1 MIQIYAKGTTDFTR
15 NGIRIQ
21 PQESTVTFTDN
32 GQFDFEMVVP
42 ADSEYTSF
50 DYGQVIEASVPEQ
63 EIGDITLGS
72 VSYYTVSNGE
82 GTKLYAKIPNRQ
94 YFSYSEWNGGSQ
106 ASGSMPP
113 YSVGSYVT
121 YLGQNYVCNTWDESS
136 QQCFVPPNNNSWWT
150 QTYNYYDDPGETVE
164 TLSYGDDVMKTSDFN
179 SDYMEIATLSG
190 KTGYVKKSDCTA
202 TGQSGNRVLSGRTI
216 TTQRFLVTEVKKE
229 QQGRVIRVTAE
240 HVSYQL
246 GRTILGDCAVT
257 NVSPATALLFIAGA
271 MREEYG
277 GGLYT
282 NMTQPMITAD
292 WSWKN
297 AQNAVMDPKAGL
309 LAVSGA
315 RMIRDNLDI
324 IILAES
330 AETAKYSVRYGSNLK
345 DVKWTGDVSS
355 IVTRI
360 YPTAQTEDGRT
371 LLLPEEHIDSVRTVP
386 FIQPE
391 VLNTGLKVGQKIK
404 NSDGTETELT
414 QDEIYTRMRAAANN
428 RFSIDKCDQAEISLE
443 VDWQHMPDTVEYE
456 EYAALKNAAPG
467 DIVEVVSGPL
477 GISEHIRMTGY
488 TWDPINEIY
497 KSAKFGD
504 IKARPTVAGYNLKS
518 GSVGS
523 FALAYNAVSGAN
535 IQQGS
540 ITAREIEANSITAE
554 KIASRQIITEL
565 LAANAVTA
573 NEINASAVTAEK
585 IAAGS
590 ITTVKLAAEAVTA
603 EKIDAGAV
611 TADKIGAGAVTTAKL
626 DSGAVT
632 TVKLDAYAVTADK
645 LAAEAV
651 TAEKIDANSVSA
663 INAKLGTAEIAIAA
677 IQNADIN
684 YARVKDLQADEAIF
698 GTTITEQGIADR
710 LYINRLLITYGQMVE
725 ATIGDLIIGDS
736 NGDYFHIDVE
746 WDEDGVPTL
755 VPTQVTTPSAAEIA
769 AGHTSDGQTI
779 IGNVGTFAELSS
791 EDFYAINSIIDR
803 ITAKRIDVDQ
813 LWARQAFINKLMV
826 TDISSNTYIQ
836 STIGNW
842 TSGSTITQSIASL
855 DSRISSLGYGTVYMQ
870 PEEPS
875 HAELVAGDIWIQTQP
890 SGTWSEV
897 YSDYATWQT
906 IYNDVSTWQT
916 LGGVSIMWV
925 WDGRKWQQ
933 QLNNLDSDTFETE
946 IEQNA
951 QNIQLLANR
960 TTTLEGNVTTLSAS
974 LQVANDAI
982 TAEVSRATNAENGK
996 IAKTTSY
1003 QTADSIYTAAVSAA
1017 VSQAGTAA
1025 ASAYIAKTTTYQDA
1039 NSIVLTAEQYAA
1051 NAADTAESNAK
1062 SYTSN
1067 NFYALKSGIDIKAAG
1082 IEISG
1087 GKYVKIL
1094 AGSTVKMLLDQNGI
1108 DMQTAGKFYLHAQD
1122 SSNSAILFG
1131 TNKSSATFSVGESGD
1146 VVAHSLVVGD
1156 LTVNGNGFP
1165 RIVIAETQPSSGS
1178 NVLWIKPSSASEK
1191 TWNFRPSSLV
1201 LDNAG
1206 GTLGYFKDFTCPY
1219 AAADYLSGSLYYG
1232 IKARLQFYN
1241 MSGYENHTF
1250 KARLKN
1256 GNSWIDIGS
1265 VTQTV
1270 GQWGTLVLD
1279 VMMGSATTNVMNVS
1293 GGNFTI
1299 RLESTA
1305 SSAKAM
1311 LLNEDIIFR
1320 AKNTSSG
1327 SFASCSV
1334 FYKQ

>member
-645 LAAEAV
+645 LAAGAV
-651 TAEKIDANSVSA
+651 NADKIDANSVSA

-1270 GQWGTLVLD
+1270 GQWRTLVLD

-1305 SSAKAM
+1305 SGAKAM

>member
-1 MIQIYAKGTTDFTR
+1 MIQIYAKGTTDFSK
-15 NGIRIQ
+15 NGIRLH
-21 PQESTVTFTDN
+21 PQESTVTFQDN
-32 GQFDFEMVVP
+32 GQFDLEMVVP
-42 ADSEYTSF
+42 VDMGYTSF
-50 DYGQVIEASVPEQ
+50 DYGQIVEASVPEQ
-63 EIGDITLGS
+63 DIDDIVLGS
-72 VSYYTVSNGE
+72 VSYYTVSNSN
-82 GTKLYAKIPNRQ
+82 GTNLLKSTPVTTWISYTVWTTGVNYAAGTNVT
-94 YFSYSEWNGGSQ
+94 
-106 ASGSMPP
+106 SG
-113 YSVGSYVT
+113 
-121 YLGQNYVCNTWDESS
+121 GQNYTCTSAHRSDSS
-136 QQCFVPPNNNSWWT
+136 NAPASAPSLWSAIANS
-150 QTYNYYDDPGETVE
+150 QTTGGEVIAA
-164 TLSYGDDVMKTSDFN
+164 LGYGDDIMKTSDFN
-179 SDYMEIATLSG
+179 ADYMEIATLDG
-190 KTGYVKKSDCTA
+190 KVGYVKKSDCTA
-202 TGQSGNRVLSGRTI
+202 TGQSGNRVLMGRTI
-216 TTQRFLVTEVKKE
+216 TTQRFIVTEIKKE
-229 QQGRVIRVTAE
+229 QHGKVIRVTAE
-240 HVSYQL
+240 HMSYQL

-257 NVSPATALLFIAGA
+257 GVTPATALLFIKAA
-271 MREEYG
+271 MKESYG

-282 NMTQPMITAD
+282 NMVEPTITAD

-330 AETAKYSVRYGSNLK
+330 AETAKYSVRYGANMK
-345 DVKWTGDVSS
+345 DVKWTGNVDNM
-355 IVTRI
+355 VTRI

-371 LLLPEEHIDSVRTVP
+371 LLLPEEHIDTVRTVP
-386 FIQPE
+386 FIRPE
-391 VLNTGLKVGQKIK
+391 VLNTGMKVGQKVTE
-404 NSDGTETELT
+404 SDGTEIELT
-414 QDEIYTRMRAAANN
+414 EDIIYTRMRAAANN

-443 VDWQHMPDTVEYE
+443 LDWQHMPDTVEYAQ
-456 EYAALKNAAPG
+456 YNALKDAAPG
-467 DIVEVVSGPL
+467 DIVEVYNGPL
-477 GISEHIRMTGY
+477 GINERIRMTGY
-488 TWDPINEIY
+488 TWDPESEIY
-497 KSAKFGD
+497 KSATFGD
-504 IKARPTVAGYNLKS
+504 IKARPTVAGYNIKS
-518 GSVGS
+518 GSVGAS
-523 FALAYNAVSGAN
+523 ALAYNSVSSAN
-535 IQQGS
+535 LQKGS
-540 ITAREIEANSITAE
+540 ITAREIEAHSITADL
-554 KIASRQIITEL
+554 IASQQIVTDL

-573 NEINASAVTAEK
+573 DQINASAVTAEK

-645 LAAEAV
+645 LAAGAV
-651 TAEKIDANSVSA
+651 NADKIDANSISA

-698 GTTITEQGIADR
+698 GTTITEQGVADR

-842 TSGSTITQSIASL
+842 TSGSTITQSIDSL

-870 PEEPS
+870 PEEPDHS
-875 HAELVAGDIWIQTQP
+875 ELVAGDIWIQTQP

-897 YSDYATWQT
+897 YNDYATWQT

-960 TTTLEGNVTTLSAS
+960 TTTLEGTVTS
-974 LQVANDAI
+974 LDARLTVANDAI

-1025 ASAYIAKTTTYQDA
+1025 ASAYIAKTTNYQDA

-1051 NAADTAESNAK
+1051 NAAGTAETNAK
-1062 SYTSN
+1062 GYADN

-1094 AGSTVKMLLDQNGI
+1094 SGSTVKMVMDQNGI

-1131 TNKSSATFSVGESGD
+1131 TNKSSATFSVGQSGD

-1178 NVLWIKPSSASEK
+1178 NVLWIKPSSSSEK

-1206 GTLGYFKDFTCPY
+1206 GTLGYYKDFTCAY

-1279 VMMGSATTNVMNVS
+1279 VMMGSTATNVMNVS

-1311 LLNEDIIFR
+1311 LLNEDIVFR

-1327 SFASCSV
+1327 SFAACSV

>member
-32 GQFDFEMVVP
+32 GQFDFDMVVP

-50 DYGQVIEASVPEQ
+50 DYGQIVEATVPEQ

-72 VSYYTVSNGE
+72 VSYYTVSKSG
-82 GTKLYAKIPNRQ
+82 GTALYAKIPNRQ
-94 YFSYSEWNGGSQ
+94 YYSYSEWNGGSQ
-106 ASGSMPP
+106 ASSEQPV
-113 YSVGSYVT
+113 YSVGSNVT
-121 YLGQNYVCNTWDESS
+121 YLGQNYTCNTWDASS
-136 QQCFVPPNNNSWWT
+136 PQCFVPPNNNSWWT
-150 QTYNYYDDPGETVE
+150 EIYNYYDDPGETVE

-645 LAAEAV
+645 LAAGAV
-651 TAEKIDANSVSA
+651 NADKIDANSISA

-769 AGHTSDGQTI
+769 QGHTSDGQTI

-842 TSGSTITQSIASL
+842 TSGSTITQSIDSL

-870 PEEPS
+870 PEEPDHS
-875 HAELVAGDIWIQTQP
+875 ELVAGDIWIQTQP

-897 YSDYATWQT
+897 YNDYATWQT

-996 IAKTTSY
+996 IAKTTAY

-1025 ASAYIAKTTTYQDA
+1025 ASAYIAKTTNYQDA

-1051 NAADTAESNAK
+1051 NAAGTAETNAK
-1062 SYTSN
+1062 GYADN

-1178 NVLWIKPSSASEK
+1178 NVLWIKPSSSSEK

-1327 SFASCSV
+1327 SFSSCSV